1 MPIDAVSLE
10 ALQSYSQ
17 PAAEQRVVAGAG
29 SADLGNFRL
38 NALRDAAFGLGA
50 RGGLISESRLIN
62 QALSTQARKLDVT
75 WDFTPMMIQGRV
87 LPPVLNRVD
96 DIYAQP
102 GDQVIRIA
110 RTKWAFQ
117 AQARF
122 TSRPPTWREYLMN
135 DPGPLAPPSSVL
147 YPRDGAERQIWQQAV
162 AEGWSNGVKQ
172 ADDIF
177 QLNLNRLTRDYT
189 GMKNYR
195 VLAYKHMVTM
205 PIVAQMD
212 MPLNT
217 TGQSMSVDETLLRLT
232 VLPEFNTNMKD
243 WQALGSEVDRLQQ
256 PVPANAA
263 SADGLPTQP
272 DLAQPDEVQ

>member
-10 ALQSYSQ
+10 SLQNYSQ

-29 SADLGNFRL
+29 SSDLGNFRL

-50 RGGLISESRLIN
+50 RGGLISESQLIN
-62 QALSTQARKLDVT
+62 KTLSTQARKLDVT

-102 GDQVIRIA
+102 DDQVIRIA

-122 TSRPPTWREYLMN
+122 TSRPPTWREYLMS

-162 AEGWSNGVKQ
+162 AEGWENGVKQ

-195 VLAYKHMVTM
+195 VLAYKRMVTM

-217 TGQSMSVDETLLRLT
+217 TGKSMSVDETLLRLT

-256 PVPANAA
+256 PVPSDPPSA
-263 SADGLPTQP
+263 SGLTEPLP
-272 DLAQPDEVQ
+272 SDEAQ